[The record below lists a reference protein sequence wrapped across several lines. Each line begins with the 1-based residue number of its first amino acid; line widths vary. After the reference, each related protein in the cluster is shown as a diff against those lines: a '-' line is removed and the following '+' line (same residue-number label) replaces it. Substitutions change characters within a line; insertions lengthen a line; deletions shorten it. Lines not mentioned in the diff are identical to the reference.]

1 MISNTIKAFLLFVV
15 SSILL
20 LRISSATKFFYF
32 ILFFFSYTFSDYST
46 ILLLAVSSVI
56 LTPIAPRSVVGV
68 AAATDTGHA
77 AADAA
82 TVAVVG
88 AAVGI

>member
-20 LRISSATKFFYF
+20 LRISRATKTF
-32 ILFFFSYTFSDYST
+32 FFFSYTFSDYST

>member
-1 MISNTIKAFLLFVV
+1 
-15 SSILL
+15 
-20 LRISSATKFFYF
+20 
-32 ILFFFSYTFSDYST
+32 
-46 ILLLAVSSVI
+46 LAVSSVI